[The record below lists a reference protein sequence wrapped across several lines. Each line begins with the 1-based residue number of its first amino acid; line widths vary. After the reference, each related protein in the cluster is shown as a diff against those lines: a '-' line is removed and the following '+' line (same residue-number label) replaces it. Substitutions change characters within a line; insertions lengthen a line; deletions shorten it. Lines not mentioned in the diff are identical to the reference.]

1 MKSVADGKLYDTE
14 TAAELGTSSYGVPG
28 DFNYCRE
35 VLYKTKNK
43 RYFLFGEGV
52 PNSKYAESVG
62 TNTRSG
68 GSRII
73 PLTLKEAFEW
83 AQEHDFVEVCESEFA
98 DPGPFDL
105 L

>member
-1 MKSVADGKLYDTE
+1 MKSVVDGKLYDTG
-14 TAAELGTSSYGVPG
+14 TAVELGTSLYGVPG

-35 VLYKTKNK
+35 VLYKTKNE
-43 RYFLFGEGV
+43 RCFLFGEGV
-52 PNSKYAESVG
+52 PNRKYDESGG

-83 AQEHDFVEVCESEFA
+83 AQEHDLVAVCESEFA